1 MSQST
6 RLLLGLPHSVPC
18 EDHVPAKAC
27 QTPPVSQLLPLAP
40 LPVEVPIPTG
50 TTVILDEGAK
60 FLDRDLLT
68 GGSPWRL
75 LRLPGGSRAVAERWV
90 NGGAVQVGEER
101 FARTLVQ
108 QGLLH
113 PLFRAAPDVDDVDV
127 VVPVRDDVEA
137 LRSLLHS
144 LRGLHVTVVDD
155 ASVSGDD
162 VAACANHYGAD
173 LVRLDVNRGP
183 GGARNAGVRAT
194 KRPYLWFIDVDVSL
208 DNARDVLTRLRAHFD
223 DPLEGAVA
231 PRIRGTHGSSV
242 RDRFEELFSPLDMGE
257 RSALVLPNSI
267 VPYVPSA
274 CLMARRSCL
283 GSGFDDT
290 LRVGEDVDLV
300 WRLHDHGWL
309 VRYVADVTVTHR
321 ARDSWRGWWTQRIRY
336 GQSSSELAKRHGTRL
351 APFRA
356 DTWTLLTWTSA
367 LLGKPMVGLRIIDA
381 ARDQLRERMLTTTD
395 NADNVAGELV
405 GRGMVRAGP
414 LMARAVVRT
423 FGLVIVLSALH
434 PKLRRRAL
442 TLFVV
447 GTAYRWRSTR
457 LRLADIPLGVAD
469 DVAYGAGVMSGAVR
483 SRTLGAL
490 KPHITKSTLGLRNVL
505 GLKPG
510 AGSL

>member
-1 MSQST
+1 M
-6 RLLLGLPHSVPC
+6 
-18 EDHVPAKAC
+18 
-27 QTPPVSQLLPLAP
+27 SQLLPLAP
-40 LPVEVPIPTG
+40 LPVEVPLSTG
-50 TTVILDEGAK
+50 SKVILDEGAK
-60 FLDRDLLT
+60 FLDRDLLS

-90 NGGAVQVGEER
+90 NGGEVQVGEER

-113 PLFRAAPDVDDVDV
+113 PLYRSVADIDDVDV
-127 VVPVRDDVEA
+127 VIPVHNNVNVLEE
-137 LRSLLHS
+137 LLVSLH
-144 LRGLHVTVVDD
+144 GLHVTVVDD
-155 ASVSGDD
+155 ASDD
-162 VAACANHYGAD
+162 AADVLGCAQRLGAD
-173 LVRLDVNRGP
+173 VVRLDANVGP
-183 GGARNAGVRAT
+183 GSARNAGARAT
-194 KRPYLWFIDVDVSL
+194 TRPLLWFIDVDVVL
-208 DNARDVLTRLRAHFD
+208 DDAVDVLSRLQAHFE

-231 PRIRGTHGSSV
+231 PRIRGANGPSI
-242 RDRFEELFSPLDMGE
+242 RDRFEERFSPLDMGE
-257 RSALVLPNSI
+257 RSALVIPNSS
-267 VPYVPSA
+267 VHYVPSA
-274 CLMARRSCL
+274 CLLVRRSSF
-283 GSGFDDT
+283 GDGFDES
-290 LRVGEDVDLV
+290 LRTGEDVDLV
-300 WRLHDHGWL
+300 WRLHDRGWL
-309 VRYVADVTVTHR
+309 VRYVGDVVVTHR
-321 ARDSWRGWWTQRIRY
+321 ARTSWREWWNQRSRY

-367 LLGKPMVGLRIIDA
+367 LVGKPMVGMRIISA

-414 LMARAVVRT
+414 LMARSVVRT
-423 FGLVIVLSALH
+423 FGPAVILFALH

-442 TLFVV
+442 MLFIL

-457 LRLADIPLGVAD
+457 LRVTDIPLAVAD
-469 DVAYGAGVMSGAVR
+469 DAAYGVGVMSGAVR
-483 SRTLGAL
+483 SRSLGAL

>member
-1 MSQST
+1 
-6 RLLLGLPHSVPC
+6 
-18 EDHVPAKAC
+18 
-27 QTPPVSQLLPLAP
+27 VSQLLPLAP

-50 TTVILDEGAK
+50 TNVVLDEGAK
-60 FLDRDLLT
+60 FLDRDLLS

-90 NGGAVQVGEER
+90 HGNVVQVGEER

-113 PLFRAAPDVDDVDV
+113 PLYRSSAHVDDVDV
-127 VVPVRDDVEA
+127 VVPVRNDAD
-137 LRSLLHS
+137 SLATLLAS

-155 ASVSGDD
+155 ASADADGI
-162 VAACANHYGAD
+162 AKCAHHFGAD
-173 LVRLDVNRGP
+173 VIRLESNRGP
-183 GGARNAGVRAT
+183 ASARNAGARAT
-194 KRPYLWFIDVDVSL
+194 KRPLLWFIDVDVSL
-208 DNARDVLTRLRAHFD
+208 DNALDVLARLQAHFD

-231 PRIRGTHGSSV
+231 PRIRGTRGASL
-242 RDRFEELFSPLDMGE
+242 RDAFEERFSPLDMGE
-257 RSALVLPNSI
+257 RSALVIPNSQ
-267 VPYVPSA
+267 VHFVPSA
-274 CLMARRSCL
+274 CLLVRRSCF
-283 GSGFDDT
+283 GDGFDET

-300 WRLHDHGWL
+300 WRLHDRGWL
-309 VRYVADVTVTHR
+309 VRYVADVLVTHR
-321 ARDSWRGWWTQRIRY
+321 ARRTWRDWWNQRVRY

-367 LLGKPMVGLRIIDA
+367 LVGKPMVGLRIIGA
-381 ARDQLRERMLTTTD
+381 ARDQLRERLLTTTD
-395 NADNVAGELV
+395 NADKVAGELV

-414 LMARAVVRT
+414 LMARAAVRT
-423 FGLVIVLSALH
+423 FGLVIVACALH

-457 LRLADIPLGVAD
+457 LRVVDIPLGVAD
-469 DVAYGAGVMSGAVR
+469 DAAYGAGVMSGAVR
-483 SRTLGAL
+483 SRSLGAL
-490 KPHITKSTLGLRNVL
+490 KPHITKSTLGLRTVL

-510 AGSL
+510 AGKL